1 MIGYTPVEL
10 EIRRKAAGTIPD
22 PDAARY
28 ADAHRVLTAAEAT
41 PGIPFPCVS
50 RERATIF
57 FVGIEDPG
65 EAAEAVQDAK
75 VILAYALKAVFKPR
89 QTVAHNVRHDILTAE
104 LPSGLFVDLVGR
116 AQYTGGQDA
125 PQDAPELAAVAA

>member
-10 EIRRKAAGTIPD
+10 EIRRTAAGAN

-28 ADAHRVLTAAEAT
+28 ADAHRVMDVAQAT
-41 PGIPFPCVS
+41 PGIPFPSIS
-50 RERATIF
+50 RGGETFF
-57 FVGIEDPG
+57 FVGITDPDEG
-65 EAAEAVQDAK
+65 AEAVQDAK
-75 VILAYALKAVFKPR
+75 VVLAYALKAVFKPR

>member
-1 MIGYTPVEL
+1 MIRYTPAGEDV
-10 EIRRKAAGTIPD
+10 RRKAAGAD
-22 PDAARY
+22 PDAMRY
-28 ADAHRVLTAAEAT
+28 ADAHRVMTIAQAT
-41 PGIPFPCVS
+41 PGIPFPCIS

-57 FVGIEDPG
+57 FVGITDPD
-65 EAAEAVQDAK
+65 EADEAVQDAK
-75 VILAYALKAVFKPR
+75 VVLAYALKAVFKPR

-125 PQDAPELAAVAA
+125 RADAPVLTAAAA